1 MVIVRCQRC
10 NRRLTD
16 PISRKR
22 GYGPVCFGKIDQVN
36 SDSAKIQ
43 HLEKEIATLKKQM
56 FAITTTPTHPMPPV
70 PNNIPRSNGNNGNI
84 NETMVPVRQDSFFKD
99 LTSQISKIKEK
110 SEVGAISFI
119 SVGGKTVTQQMQ
131 KFKRIQQ
138 LERAIF

>member
-16 PISRKR
+16 PLSRKR
-22 GYGPVCFGKIDQVN
+22 GFGPVCFEKIDQVN

-43 HLEKEIATLKKQM
+43 HLEKEIESLKKQM
-56 FAITTTPTHPMPPV
+56 FAITTTPTRPMPPV
-70 PNNIPRSNGNNGNI
+70 PIISRSNGNNGNI
-84 NETMVPVRQDSFFKD
+84 NETMVPVRHDSFFKD
-99 LTSQISKIKEK
+99 LTSQISKIKK
-110 SEVGAISFI
+110 QSEVGSISFI
-119 SVGGKTVTQQMQ
+119 SVGGKTVSQQMQ